1 MLHDLFSGK
10 KEQRTEVVPLSN
22 DRSWMTIVRATARY
36 IILRYHIITSH
47 ITDSMQDVVEVVTPK
62 EDTEYEPSPE
72 ASAIKTPAQTRLSR
86 AVSRSKRQKSSSPTK
101 IFKGKCPVDSAPD
114 TAGTSTSKDPGIALQ
129 RVPREAMLEREF
141 ARAQRRIIARDREAH
156 ALRKRVQELE
166 PEVRKLQK
174 EVEKRRTERCTLLL
188 SPPRCRCGRPGN
200 QQGGTNSNSPQREPS
215 AREDDSA
222 LRARVDAAE
231 KHAKMLQLRC
241 DQLELEKSLTS
252 APAEQEQHRE
262 GVGPSGDYFAM
273 GKSSG
278 DKKRNDAKPS
288 IDYGGQ
294 DAREEKA
301 GTTRI
306 KRQLEVAERRVQN
319 SLYINEAHESLAA
332 RATER
337 EREASARAAEFERRL
352 IRALEKLESIERRD
366 TIAGLRA
373 SCVRNEEGIHNAER
387 ELRAHQLDP
396 ELYLPVNTARRR
408 QLERLHQRLR
418 RLRLRHA
425 SQSAALCQVEGIEK
439 LHSDLRIA
447 AGSGDV
453 ATTVKLLE
461 AADGLSV
468 NVPDET
474 GLSAFLYACGQ
485 ANAELVKVL
494 LEVGG
499 DALAGDGSITGL
511 VIAARKV
518 NGLWMPSTCQVSRD
532 HTRVFTYYYWTLQEP
547 MSCQNAF
554 LVNDM

>member
-1 MLHDLFSGK
+1 MVIIHGQVMLDH
-10 KEQRTEVVPLSN
+10 
-22 DRSWMTIVRATARY
+22 TIVQAPC
-36 IILRYHIITSH
+36 
-47 ITDSMQDVVEVVTPK
+47 ITDSSMRDIVEVETPK
-62 EDTEYEPSPE
+62 AETKCEPSSE
-72 ASAIKTPAQTRLSR
+72 ASAIRSPARTRRSR
-86 AVSRSKRQKSSSPTK
+86 ATSPRKRQKSVSPAK
-101 IFKGKCPVDSAPD
+101 IPKSKCPVDAAQG
-114 TAGTSTSKDPGIALQ
+114 TADTSTSKDPGIALQ
-129 RVPREAMLEREF
+129 RVPREAVLEREL
-141 ARAQRRIIARDREAH
+141 ARAQRRIIARDREAY

-166 PEVRKLQK
+166 PQVRKLEQ
-174 EVEKRRTERCTLLL
+174 ELEKRRTERCTPSL
-188 SPPRCRCGRPGN
+188 SPPRCRCRRAEN
-200 QQGGTNSNSPQREPS
+200 QHGGANSNSPQREPS
-215 AREDDSA
+215 AAEDDSA

-241 DQLELEKSLTS
+241 DQLELEKSRTL
-252 APAEQEQHRE
+252 APTDPKEQSR
-262 GVGPSGDYFAM
+262 GLGLSGDDFALS
-273 GKSSG
+273 KSCG
-278 DKKRNDAKPS
+278 DEKRNDAKPS
-288 IDYGGQ
+288 KNHGGR
-294 DAREEKA
+294 DSREEKA

-337 EREASARAAEFERRL
+337 EREASARATEFERRL
-352 IRALEKLESIERRD
+352 VRALEKLESIERRE

-373 SCVRNEEGIHNAER
+373 SCVRNEEGIHNTER

-396 ELYLPVNTARRR
+396 ELYLPVNTAHRR
-408 QLERLHQRLR
+408 QLERLQQRLR

-453 ATTVKLLE
+453 ATTIKLLE

-511 VIAARKV
+511 IIAARKV
-518 NGLWMPSTCQVSRD
+518 NRLLMLPIYQVPGD
-532 HTRVFTYYYWTLQEP
+532 V
-547 MSCQNAF
+547 
-554 LVNDM
+554 

>member
-1 MLHDLFSGK
+1 
-10 KEQRTEVVPLSN
+10 
-22 DRSWMTIVRATARY
+22 
-36 IILRYHIITSH
+36 
-47 ITDSMQDVVEVVTPK
+47 
-62 EDTEYEPSPE
+62 
-72 ASAIKTPAQTRLSR
+72 
-86 AVSRSKRQKSSSPTK
+86 
-101 IFKGKCPVDSAPD
+101 
-114 TAGTSTSKDPGIALQ
+114 
-129 RVPREAMLEREF
+129 
-141 ARAQRRIIARDREAH
+141 
-156 ALRKRVQELE
+156 
-166 PEVRKLQK
+166 
-174 EVEKRRTERCTLLL
+174 
-188 SPPRCRCGRPGN
+188 
-200 QQGGTNSNSPQREPS
+200 
-215 AREDDSA
+215 
-222 LRARVDAAE
+222 
-231 KHAKMLQLRC
+231 
-241 DQLELEKSLTS
+241 
-252 APAEQEQHRE
+252 
-262 GVGPSGDYFAM
+262 
-273 GKSSG
+273 
-278 DKKRNDAKPS
+278 
-288 IDYGGQ
+288 
-294 DAREEKA
+294 
-301 GTTRI
+301 RI

-511 VIAARKV
+511 VIAARKGEV
-518 NGLWMPSTCQVSRD
+518 NTVQALLEAGADVHARDSAGGTALHAAAIGGHVDACRVLLEAGSDCNAVDQGTNSPLHMLASPTARGRGTELATLLLEWGASVDIKNSEGLTAVSAALGTKNR
-532 HTRVFTYYYWTLQEP
+532 
-547 MSCQNAF
+547 A
-554 LVNDM
+554 LVLAYRSFFGDDSGL